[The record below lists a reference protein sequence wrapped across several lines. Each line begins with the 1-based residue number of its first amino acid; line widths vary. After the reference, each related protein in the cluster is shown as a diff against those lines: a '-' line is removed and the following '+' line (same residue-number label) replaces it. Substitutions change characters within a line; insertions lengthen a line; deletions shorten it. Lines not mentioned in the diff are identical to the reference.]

1 MTNNMGMFVL
11 RMVVMSGLMS
21 GLYAEPPR
29 SIEVFGSAGIV
40 KFGQDEGWG
49 GSGAVYGG
57 SVMLPILPK
66 LAIDMDVVTTTDDS
80 GRETVQS
87 DFSQRRTLVSPSL
100 LYRFGTERAYGFVG
114 GGAGAVF
121 ERSRA
126 ITPLYSYDQSETFW
140 SVHWRGGAVAALGTR
155 LLIRAEVFSV
165 HHYLLPTIGVR
176 AGAGVRF

>member
-1 MTNNMGMFVL
+1 MANNMGRFFLCVMVL
-11 RMVVMSGLMS
+11 SSLMS

-57 SVMLPILPK
+57 SVMLPVLPK
-66 LAIDMDVVTTTDDS
+66 LAIDVDIVTARDDT
-80 GRETVQS
+80 GRVTEQS
-87 DFSQRRTLVSPSL
+87 EYSERRTLISPSL

-126 ITPLYSYDQSETFW
+126 VTPFFRYDQSETFW

-155 LLIRAEVFSV
+155 LLIRAELFSV
-165 HHYLLPTIGVR
+165 HHYILPTIGAK
-176 AGAGVRF
+176 AGVGVRF